1 MAWNEPG
8 GGSGDKNPW
17 GGGNGDQG
25 PPDLDEVVKKMR
37 AKVGGVFGGG
47 GRGARSGGEGG
58 QPSGLGGLLTIL
70 VIVFAAWIA
79 YDITYVI
86 EPAERGVVLRFGKH
100 VDTLQPG
107 LRVRMPRPIE
117 QIVRVNVERQ
127 QSETVGRTAAESLM
141 LTKDENIVDI
151 EFNVQYK
158 VSNAADYVFNV
169 KNPGETLRQATETA
183 VREVVGKS
191 KMDFVITEGR
201 DEIVIRSRQLLQEI
215 LDNYGTGL
223 QVTEFNM
230 QDAQA
235 PEQVQDA
242 FADAVK
248 SREDEIRYKNEAE
261 AYQRDILGKAQ
272 GAAQRELLDAQAY
285 RSQVIESA
293 TGEAA
298 RFEKL
303 LLEFEK
309 APAVT
314 RERLYLETMEQVL
327 ENSTKVIADVKGGNN
342 ILYLPLDQIMRG
354 GEYKAPARDVWKPQS
369 SAPTK
374 SSPPRAPGVPDE
386 RSRTRGGR

>member
-37 AKVGGVFGGG
+37 DKVGGVFGGG
-47 GRGARSGGEGG
+47 RGGGSRGESG
-58 QPSGLGGLLTIL
+58 QPSGLGGVFTIL
-70 VIVFAAWIA
+70 LIVLAIWLV
-79 YDITYVI
+79 YDATYVI

-107 LRVRMPRPIE
+107 LMVRMPRPFE
-117 QIVRVNVERQ
+117 KIVRVNVERQ
-127 QSETVGRTAAESLM
+127 QSETIGRTAAESLM
-141 LTKDENIVDI
+141 LTQDENIIDI

-158 VSNAADYVFNV
+158 VSNAADFVFNV

-201 DEIVIRSRQLLQEI
+201 DEIVIRSRLLLQEI
-215 LDNYGTGL
+215 LDTYGTGL
-223 QVTEFNM
+223 QITEFNM

-248 SREDEIRYKNEAE
+248 AREDEVRYKNEAE

-272 GAAQRELLDAQAY
+272 GAAQRTLLDAQAY

-293 TGEAA
+293 TGEAD

-303 LLEFEK
+303 LFEYEK
-309 APAVT
+309 APKVT

-327 ENSTKVIADVKGGNN
+327 ESSTKIIADIKGGNN
-342 ILYLPLDQIMRG
+342 VLYLPLDQIMRSG
-354 GEYKAPARDVWKPQS
+354 GHKAPADDVWKPQS

-374 SSPPRAPGVPDE
+374 SSPPRRPDE